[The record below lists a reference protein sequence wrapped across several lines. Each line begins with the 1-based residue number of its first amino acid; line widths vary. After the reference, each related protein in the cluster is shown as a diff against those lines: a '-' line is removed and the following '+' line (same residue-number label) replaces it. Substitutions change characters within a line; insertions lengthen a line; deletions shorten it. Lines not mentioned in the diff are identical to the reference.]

1 MFNKPQLHQYPI
13 SIQLAK
19 KLNLLLKHWNCG
31 SGGSRPS
38 DNGWGGGGDH
48 PDADIRG
55 GGHKKSVFQ
64 PFGPQFGLTI
74 KGRGSQAPPL
84 DTPLCGHVTGRS
96 CVAYSVWGQSSGVL

>member
-38 DNGWGGGGDH
+38 DNGWGGGGE
-48 PDADIRG
+48 II
-55 GGHKKSVFQ
+55 Q
-64 PFGPQFGLTI
+64 TLI
-74 KGRGSQAPPL
+74 
-84 DTPLCGHVTGRS
+84 
-96 CVAYSVWGQSSGVL
+96 